1 MSNAL
6 AIATVTTALAQIVR
20 DAAQSIVDG
29 ADVITGRPTSSSGP
43 VHCIH
48 LFLYQITFNG
58 AMRNNDLPAR
68 ASNGTLIAR
77 PAAALDLHYLLTAYG
92 NDSEL
97 EAQRMLGA
105 VVRDLRARP
114 VLTRAMIQNAIES
127 QPFLS
132 GSDLADAVETVKF
145 TPENLSIED
154 MSRFWSVFYQTPYA
168 LSVGYRG
175 TVVVIETDD
184 TVSTPV
190 PVLKRGETDRGV
202 ETFTGPFPL
211 LESVHFGMPA
221 DIIGQSRPPSF
232 PAARLGLSVIVRG
245 RNLGAESTLLRFTHS
260 KLDLIRELD
269 VSLTDV
275 SPIELKIVLPLPM
288 EGSSQTEWAP
298 GVYTVTAINRQ
309 QGGLLDKISNSLP
322 IALSPVISAIE
333 PGTTI
338 TRDSEGNAALT
349 ITCSPRVRPTQQAI
363 LLLAGKETVG
373 EPDALDPDKIH
384 FLVRQAP
391 AVNNAIVRLRV
402 DNIESQPYIRI
413 DYPAPSRFEFDPNQK
428 VTIL

>member
-20 DAAQSIVDG
+20 EAAQSIVDG

-48 LFLYQITFNG
+48 LFLYQVTFNG
-58 AMRNNDLPAR
+58 AMRNNDLPTR
-68 ASNGTLIAR
+68 ALDGTLITR
-77 PAAALDLHYLLTAYG
+77 PAAALDLHYLITAYG
-92 NDSEL
+92 NETEL

-105 VVRDLRARP
+105 VLRDLRARP

-132 GSDLADAVETVKF
+132 GSDLAEAVETVKF

-190 PVLKRGETDRGV
+190 PVLKRGETNRGV
-202 ETFTGPFPL
+202 ETFTGPFPVM
-211 LESVHFGMPA
+211 ESVYFGMPT
-221 DIIGQSRPPSF
+221 DVIGQSRPPSF
-232 PAARLGLSVIVRG
+232 PAARFGLSVIVRG
-245 RNLGAESTLLRFTHS
+245 CNLGGESTFLRFTHS
-260 KLDLIRELD
+260 KLNLICELD
-269 VSLTDV
+269 VSSADV
-275 SPIELKIVLPLPM
+275 SPTELKTTLPLPM
-288 EGSSQTEWAP
+288 ENGSQTKWAP
-298 GVYTVTAINRQ
+298 GVYTVTAIDRQ
-309 QGGLLDKISNSLP
+309 QGGLFDKISNSLP
-322 IALSPVISAIE
+322 IALSPTIAAIE

-338 TRDSEGNAALT
+338 TRDDEGTAALT
-349 ITCSPRVRPTQQAI
+349 ITCTPRVHPTQQAI

-373 EPDALDPDKIH
+373 EPDALNPDKIH
-384 FLVRQAP
+384 FLFRQAP
-391 AVNNAIVRLRV
+391 AVTNAIVRIRI

-413 DYPAPSRFEFDPNQK
+413 DVPGPSRFEFDPNQK